1 MIAVPLVLHFLSH
14 VVRCD
19 VGHTALAADEY
30 QLGLLEGRLTLYE
43 YRSKAA
49 LVHLIHVTAR
59 LGAHLVQHITVAV
72 LEHSQGEIL
81 ACVYKLLGEA
91 ALADIAGRTRLAPHH
106 ADCTPA
112 CGHGVPLVL
121 GACGN
126 QHPLLT
132 DQVERIERLFGNV
145 DLLHDMLPPERIV

>member
-1 MIAVPLVLHFLSH
+1 M
-14 VVRCD
+14 
-19 VGHTALAADEY
+19 
-30 QLGLLEGRLTLYE
+30 
-43 YRSKAA
+43 
-49 LVHLIHVTAR
+49 HLIHVTAG
-59 LGAHLVQHITVAV
+59 LGAHLVQRITVAI
-72 LEHSQGEIL
+72 LEHGQGEIL

-91 ALADIAGRTRLAPHH
+91 ALADIAGRTRLAPHN
-106 ADCTPA
+106 AYSTPA

-121 GACGN
+121 SACGN